1 MVKQL
6 STRLL
11 ALYLAFGYT
20 PSPYRWMEES
30 LQKSIIREQ
39 KNVCNLYLM
48 TRGVPQL
55 KTQRHPSLNLS
66 LTPFTVRLIRC
77 LLLLLFFLLLLLL
90 ILLLLVLLQQL
101 LLLLL
106 TVRRQGHP
114 RMFRMSLPVCPC
126 WWRYLF
132 KITHLRHFLAVIC
145 RRRKICLTPVDQA
158 KIILLNLYSLWNCK
172 IWIECRINCW
182 LMFDSRYIWGA
193 SISCR
198 QSPNSVHT

>member
-1 MVKQL
+1 MRLSAVFSMVKQL
-6 STRLL
+6 SIRLL

-48 TRGVPQL
+48 TRGVTQL
-55 KTQRHPSLNLS
+55 KTQRHPSLNFS

-90 ILLLLVLLQQL
+90 ILLLLVLLRQ

-106 TVRRQGHP
+106 TVRHQGHP

-126 WWRYLF
+126 
-132 KITHLRHFLAVIC
+132 
-145 RRRKICLTPVDQA
+145 
-158 KIILLNLYSLWNCK
+158 
-172 IWIECRINCW
+172 
-182 LMFDSRYIWGA
+182 
-193 SISCR
+193 
-198 QSPNSVHT
+198 